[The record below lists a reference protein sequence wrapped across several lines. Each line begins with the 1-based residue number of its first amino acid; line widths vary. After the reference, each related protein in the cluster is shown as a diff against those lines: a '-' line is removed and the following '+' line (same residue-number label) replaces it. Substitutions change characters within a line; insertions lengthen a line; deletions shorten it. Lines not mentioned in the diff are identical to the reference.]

1 MEGISKVSRFVR
13 VNDPAVQA
21 WRKVLEA
28 GEDDVAYE
36 SAIME
41 FENAAPT
48 TPRGV
53 TLKTKLLWQRLN
65 ALFQGD
71 QLTSSGR
78 QMMRAFRMTI
88 DNALAHLAKQGK
100 ARWIPVVIRTLA
112 PAHPDPTPPLGRGAR
127 RRRPDVAKP
136 LA

>member
-1 MEGISKVSRFVR
+1 MDEATKLSRFVR

-28 GEDDVAYE
+28 REDDVANE
-36 SAIME
+36 AAIVE

-53 TLKTKLLWQRLN
+53 TLKTRLLWQRLR

-71 QLTSSGR
+71 QLTPSGR
-78 QMMRAFRMTI
+78 QMMGAFRKTI
-88 DNALAHLAKQGK
+88 DSALAHLAKQGRY
-100 ARWIPVVIRTLA
+100 AGFRW
-112 PAHPDPTPPLGRGAR
+112 
-127 RRRPDVAKP
+127 
-136 LA
+136 